1 MNSKHKFTLFLTLLT
16 DYTNSE
22 IILTKNGAN
31 TILKSRISK
40 RDNNNIFEE
49 LGKDNLERECIEQ
62 SCSSEEMMEIW
73 KNAPGKQEIVG
84 GGQKYH
90 ALRTELKRI
99 RKVQNSKKTL
109 GRTVEIQNN
118 LEGDC
123 RNDDECATYFQVL
136 NDPCSVEVDTFLL
149 DPEFSISGWNISA
162 GVDVNEV
169 CWGPGTVICKNKYS
183 ERTCECKPGFNV
195 KNFCKSDLQLGFVGE
210 ICPREVFSDLCDNDA
225 LMIGV
230 LVGGLVLMVLICVL
244 CMWNC
249 GFFDCCCS
257 DEEHLDD
264 FDAPESM
271 FRGDDRGYSK
281 GIDV

>member
-1 MNSKHKFTLFLTLLT
+1 MLLT
-16 DYTNSE
+16 FKLQSFTNFSDFN
-22 IILTKNGAN
+22 LFY
-31 TILKSRISK
+31 LKKKSNVSTT
-40 RDNNNIFEE
+40 
-49 LGKDNLERECIEQ
+49 
-62 SCSSEEMMEIW
+62 SC
-73 KNAPGKQEIVG
+73 
-84 GGQKYH
+84 
-90 ALRTELKRI
+90 
-99 RKVQNSKKTL
+99 
-109 GRTVEIQNN
+109 
-118 LEGDC
+118 
-123 RNDDECATYFQVL
+123 
-136 NDPCSVEVDTFLL
+136 
-149 DPEFSISGWNISA
+149 
-162 GVDVNEV
+162 
-169 CWGPGTVICKNKYS
+169 TVICKNKYS